1 MNSKFASI
9 LGYHVYMNDLSDIS
23 IHGPKIINTLNGHS
37 YNVAKKDP
45 EFKKALLGADVL
57 LPDGESVVLGA
68 KFLGISEL
76 HKIAGFDLFYHLMLS
91 LQEKGGSCFFLG
103 ASEKTLSLI
112 TSRVRKEFPDIRV
125 GAFSPPYKAVFS
137 EEDNQIMLEKVN
149 KFKPDVL
156 FVGMTAPKQ
165 EKWAFENKNKL
176 NANVI
181 CSIGA
186 VFDFYAGTTKR
197 PPRWMINLRM
207 EWLGRLLKEPKRMW
221 RRYILSTPVFFI
233 DIVRY
238 KLGLYRRS
246 ETKVY
251 N

>member
-1 MNSKFASI
+1 
-9 LGYHVYMNDLSDIS
+9 
-23 IHGPKIINTLNGHS
+23 
-37 YNVAKKDP
+37 
-45 EFKKALLGADVL
+45 
-57 LPDGESVVLGA
+57 
-68 KFLGISEL
+68 
-76 HKIAGFDLFYHLMLS
+76 
-91 LQEKGGSCFFLG
+91 
-103 ASEKTLSLI
+103 
-112 TSRVRKEFPDIRV
+112 
-125 GAFSPPYKAVFS
+125 
-137 EEDNQIMLEKVN
+137 MLEKVN